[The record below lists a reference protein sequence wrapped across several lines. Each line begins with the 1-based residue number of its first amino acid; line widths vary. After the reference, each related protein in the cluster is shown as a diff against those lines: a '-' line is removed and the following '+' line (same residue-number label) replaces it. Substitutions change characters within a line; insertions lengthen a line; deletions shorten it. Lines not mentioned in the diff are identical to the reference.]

1 MTNDELQQAIEA
13 NTRTIAQVSRAID
26 TLVTQFIRPNAQ
38 QALSNYERIER
49 IEAVLESNTEAIG
62 QIESI
67 QAENAQQVAQNTRAI
82 TALTQLS
89 EANQQQIADN
99 AEAINRSGS
108 RLQRIENL
116 TEENSRQIQVL
127 IGEGRADRQ
136 SNDRKFSE
144 TLAGIIANN
153 QRIGILEQRVS

>member
-99 AEAINRSGS
+99 AEAINP
-108 RLQRIENL
+108 
-116 TEENSRQIQVL
+116 
-127 IGEGRADRQ
+127 
-136 SNDRKFSE
+136 KW
-144 TLAGIIANN
+144 
-153 QRIGILEQRVS
+153 EQAPKN